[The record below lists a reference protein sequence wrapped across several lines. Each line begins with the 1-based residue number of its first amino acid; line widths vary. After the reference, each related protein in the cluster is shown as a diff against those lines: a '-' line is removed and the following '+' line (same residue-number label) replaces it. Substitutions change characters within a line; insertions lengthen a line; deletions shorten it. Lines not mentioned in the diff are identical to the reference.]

1 MSCTAR
7 DPVFPGIILS
17 RSCLF
22 MISRETFA
30 GGKYV
35 LDTLITGGM
44 RVLQSFCT
52 GSFKL
57 FRTVPV
63 RELQESHTRP
73 VSLLFHPAGGK
84 YAVYDPIGCCTDRF
98 RPLAEAVPVPFKILL
113 VALGHMLRDR
123 RILRNL
129 GESQD
134 PDRYAQTLRNPRNR
148 PHGHHRDRQR
158 KRGCIR
164 LIASNL

>member
-1 MSCTAR
+1 
-7 DPVFPGIILS
+7 
-17 RSCLF
+17 

-84 YAVYDPIGCCTDRF
+84 YAVGASYQLGAVFTPAYITETDVTCTSY
-98 RPLAEAVPVPFKILL
+98 LL
-113 VALGHMLRDR
+113 QCD
-123 RILRNL
+123 
-129 GESQD
+129 S
-134 PDRYAQTLRNPRNR
+134 
-148 PHGHHRDRQR
+148 
-158 KRGCIR
+158 
-164 LIASNL
+164 

>member
-123 RILRNL
+123 RILPRASI
-129 GESQD
+129 ESFVGCD
-134 PDRYAQTLRNPRNR
+134 PAEILEISIVVSVSRTSTLS
-148 PHGHHRDRQR
+148 
-158 KRGCIR
+158 
-164 LIASNL
+164 LIY